1 MAIQEPRFVAKAGA
15 ELLNATPP
23 DPLYVAARRVLL
35 DALEASKP
43 YGRSLILVGAQA
55 VYLRTMQAQ
64 LNVAPFT
71 IDGDIAID
79 PSSLPSSPPL
89 EKVLSEAG
97 FNAGTQPGR
106 WTRLTRVEGRDI
118 TVEVDF
124 MVPAGVAPGAG
135 TRSVDL
141 EGHSRRA
148 TRRVPGLEAALVD
161 HSPVEIAAIE
171 ATDAR
176 QFTVEAAG
184 PAALVIAKTHKIS
197 DRGATARGARTD
209 VDKDAGDVYRLIQVT
224 GVADMAAGFSKALT
238 AEVSRHVAEDSLG
251 HLSALFGRPGLPGV
265 EMVIRAAG
273 VSGQA
278 SEGIRATLIGYV
290 SALRRALS

>member
-1 MAIQEPRFVAKAGA
+1 M
-15 ELLNATPP
+15 
-23 DPLYVAARRVLL
+23 
-35 DALEASKP
+35 
-43 YGRSLILVGAQA
+43 
-55 VYLRTMQAQ
+55 RTMQAQ
-64 LNVAPFT
+64 LNVAPLK
-71 IDGDIAID
+71 IEGDIAMD

-106 WTRLTRVEGRDI
+106 WPRLTRLEGRDI

-184 PAALVIAKTHKIS
+184 PAALVIAETHKIS
-197 DRGATARGARTD
+197 DRGATARGPRTD
-209 VDKDAGDVYRLIQVT
+209 VDKGAGDVYRLMQVT
-224 GVADMAAGFSKALT
+224 GEADL
-238 AEVSRHVAEDSLG
+238 
-251 HLSALFGRPGLPGV
+251 RPGV
-265 EMVIRAAG
+265 T
-273 VSGQA
+273 Q
-278 SEGIRATLIGYV
+278 
-290 SALRRALS
+290 

>member
-1 MAIQEPRFVAKAGA
+1 MAVQEPRHVGRVGV

-35 DALEASKP
+35 DALEASKT

-79 PSSLPSSPPL
+79 PRSLPQSPPL

-97 FNAGTQPGR
+97 FNAGTQPGS
-106 WTRLTRVEGRDI
+106 WTRVTRVEGRDI
-118 TVEVDF
+118 IVEVDF
-124 MVPAGVAPGAG
+124 MVPAGVAPGSG

-148 TRRVPGLEAALVD
+148 TRRVSGLEAALVD
-161 HSPVEIAAIE
+161 HGPVEIAAIE

-176 QFTVEAAG
+176 KFTVEAAG
-184 PAALVIAKTHKIS
+184 AAALVVAKTHKIV
-197 DRGATARGARTD
+197 DRGATARGARTE
-209 VDKDAGDVYRLIQVT
+209 VDKDAGDVYRLMQAT
-224 GVADMAAGFSKALT
+224 GVADMAAGFTKALR
-238 AEVSRHVAEDSLG
+238 AEVSHHVAVNSLG
-251 HLSALFGRPGLPGV
+251 HLNELFGRPGLPGV
-265 EMVIRAAG
+265 EMVIRATGA
-273 VSGQA
+273 SREA
-278 SEGIRATLIGYV
+278 SEGIRATLTAYV
-290 SALRRALS
+290 SALRGALS

>member
-1 MAIQEPRFVAKAGA
+1 VAIQEPRLAGKV
-15 ELLNATPP
+15 EIERLNATPP

-43 YGRSLILVGAQA
+43 YRRSLILVGAQA
-55 VYLRTMQAQ
+55 VYLRTVQAQ
-64 LNVAPFT
+64 LSVAPFT

-79 PSSLPSSPPL
+79 PSSMPSSPPL
-89 EKVLSEAG
+89 EKALSDAG
-97 FNAGTQPGR
+97 FNAGTQPGS

-124 MVPAGVAPGAG
+124 MVPAGVAPGSG

-161 HSPVEIAAIE
+161 HGPVEIAAIE

-176 QFTVEAAG
+176 KFTVEAAG
-184 PAALVIAKTHKIS
+184 AAALVVAKTHKIA

-209 VDKDAGDVYRLIQVT
+209 VDKDAGDVYRLMQVT

-238 AEVSRHVAEDSLG
+238 SEVSRHVAENSLG
-251 HLSALFGRPGLPGV
+251 HLNELFGRPGLPGV

-273 VSGQA
+273 VSEEA
-278 SEGIRATLIGYV
+278 SEGIRATLIAYV